1 MVDEERLD
9 GLVGRFFD
17 RVVLRRPGVF
27 IVLVL
32 AVVALLGWQARKF
45 RLDASAETLVLEG
58 DEDLLYARQV
68 VERFGQSDY
77 LVVTFRPSEDLFSDA
92 MLEALKQLRDE
103 LRALERV
110 QSVRTLLD
118 VPLMES
124 PPISLGDLTKQLRSL
139 ELEDVDRQAARRE
152 LSSSPLYRNLLLS
165 EDGRT
170 AALLILFEP
179 DTAYSDLRLRRNA
192 LLDKA
197 EAGTL
202 TTLKREELEQ
212 VEKAFRRQKDLS
224 RAQRHEDIAAIRG
237 IMDRYRGQA
246 ELFLGGV
253 SMIADD
259 LISYIKGDLRV
270 FGAGVLVFMVAT
282 LGLIFQRLR
291 WVAIPVA
298 CCVASVIC
306 TTGLLGLL
314 GWEVTVISS
323 NFISLQLVLTMS
335 IGIHLVVRYRE
346 RLEEYPR
353 ADQRRLVL
361 DTVRL
366 KWRPCLYAVLTT
378 VAGFGSLIF
387 CNILP
392 VIMFGWMMTAAL
404 LISLVV
410 SFLLFPTVLELL
422 GKDRPA
428 RCSWWHTSLTGAL
441 AGLTERHGKLIL
453 LVGAAMIIG
462 SVAGMLRLRAEN
474 CFIDY
479 FKDTTEIYRGMKVID
494 QQLGGTTPLDVIVD
508 FGGGVAAKDDSGAP
522 TDTGKMPVPP
532 GEVDDFDTFSDLDEA
547 AGAAKYWFTAEKV
560 RRIKQVH
567 EYLESVKETGK
578 VISLA
583 TLVEVIEKIK
593 GGPLDSLELALLY
606 NETPDEF
613 RDILI
618 RPYVSVE
625 HGEARF
631 WVRVRDSEPTL
642 RRDALL
648 KRMDADLHGK
658 LGFHAGEIRLAGLLV
673 LYNNMLQSLFRSQ
686 ILTLGITVLVLSGA
700 FWVLFRSARVA
711 ALAMV
716 PNILPVATVLGV
728 MGWLNIPLD
737 MMTITIAAISVGIA
751 VDDTIHYIH
760 RFKAE
765 FAKDRHYVHTMHRC
779 HHSIGRAMYYT
790 SLTIIVGFSILVL
803 SNFVPGVYFGLLTG
817 LAMLIALLADLTL
830 LPCLLI
836 VVKPF
841 GRGCN
846 EA

>member
-1 MVDEERLD
+1 
-9 GLVGRFFD
+9 
-17 RVVLRRPGVF
+17 
-27 IVLVL
+27 
-32 AVVALLGWQARKF
+32 
-45 RLDASAETLVLEG
+45 
-58 DEDLLYARQV
+58 
-68 VERFGQSDY
+68 
-77 LVVTFRPSEDLFSDA
+77 
-92 MLEALKQLRDE
+92 
-103 LRALERV
+103 
-110 QSVRTLLD
+110 
-118 VPLMES
+118 
-124 PPISLGDLTKQLRSL
+124 
-139 ELEDVDRQAARRE
+139 
-152 LSSSPLYRNLLLS
+152 
-165 EDGRT
+165 
-170 AALLILFEP
+170 
-179 DTAYSDLRLRRNA
+179 
-192 LLDKA
+192 
-197 EAGTL
+197 
-202 TTLKREELEQ
+202 
-212 VEKAFRRQKDLS
+212 
-224 RAQRHEDIAAIRG
+224 
-237 IMDRYRGQA
+237 
-246 ELFLGGV
+246 
-253 SMIADD
+253 
-259 LISYIKGDLRV
+259 
-270 FGAGVLVFMVAT
+270 
-282 LGLIFQRLR
+282 
-291 WVAIPVA
+291 
-298 CCVASVIC
+298 
-306 TTGLLGLL
+306 
-314 GWEVTVISS
+314 
-323 NFISLQLVLTMS
+323 
-335 IGIHLVVRYRE
+335 
-346 RLEEYPR
+346 
-353 ADQRRLVL
+353 
-361 DTVRL
+361 
-366 KWRPCLYAVLTT
+366 
-378 VAGFGSLIF
+378 
-387 CNILP
+387 
-392 VIMFGWMMTAAL
+392 MTAAL
-404 LISLVV
+404 VISLVV
-410 SFLLFPTVLELL
+410 SFLLFPTVLELV

-441 AGLTERHGKLIL
+441 AGFTERHGMLIL
-453 LVGAAMIIG
+453 LVGTAMMIG

-494 QQLGGTTPLDVIVD
+494 QQLGGTTPLDVIVE
-508 FGGGVAAKDDSGAP
+508 FGGTVAAKDQGAGQ
-522 TDTGKMPVPP
+522 DMGKMPGPD
-532 GEVDDFDTFSDLDEA
+532 GEVDEFNMFGNLDEA

-567 EYLESVKETGK
+567 EYLESVEETGK

-583 TLVEVIEKIK
+583 TLVQVIEKIK

-625 HGEARF
+625 HGQARF

-658 LGFHAGEIRLAGLLV
+658 LGFEAGETRLAGLLV
-673 LYNNMLQSLFRSQ
+673 LYNNMLQSLLGSQ

-700 FWVLFRSARVA
+700 FWVLFRSVKIA

-716 PNILPVATVLGV
+716 PNILPVAVVLGV
-728 MGWLNIPLD
+728 MGWLDIPLD

-817 LAMLIALLADLTL
+817 LTMLIALLADLTL